1 MSDFIPSQ
9 APKHSLNAH
18 ELLSHAPE
26 LVRGLPKKV
35 QGLFHVARQR
45 RNPKNGLARCIEKT
59 AKKYPSNEAV
69 VFEGRS
75 LTYAEFN
82 AQANRIARYL
92 VETGTQRGDVIVVA
106 MENRPELL
114 VTVTALAKIG
124 AVSALVNTSQ
134 RQAVLKHSV
143 SLVKP
148 SRVIVGAELVDAFN
162 EVQECL
168 PKGDRAQLWVAD
180 PAIEQ
185 ACPHGYADLLHA
197 SQDVSDISNLGSSAE
212 LRANDPL
219 CYFYTSGTT
228 GLPKAAVLTNGR
240 YMKAYGGIGQ
250 ACIQLKPCDRV
261 YVPLPFYHAT
271 ALVVAWSS
279 IIAGGACLVV
289 ARKFSASQYWDDVID
304 NRVTALC
311 YIGELCRYL
320 IASPPTEQDRQHQVK
335 VMFGN
340 GLRPEIWQAFKARF
354 GIERV
359 HEFYGSSEGNV
370 GFMNVF
376 NLDNTVGL
384 SPMPYAIVEYDID
397 EDAPIRFGDG
407 FMRKVEKGQAGLLLG
422 EISEKSPFDGYTEPE
437 KTEKTILRNVF
448 KQGDAWFNTGD
459 MMRDMGYRHAQFVD
473 RLGDTFRWKGENV
486 STTEVENIL
495 GQCIG
500 VIDAVVYGV
509 EIPRTN
515 GRAGMAALRMKEG
528 SELNFNEMLERL
540 EAELPAYA
548 VPLFIRFV
556 DEIESTGTHKY
567 KKAPLK
573 NDAFDPEKCGERL
586 YVCLP
591 GESRFQPMTRDI
603 HTKIQ
608 AGEYRF

>member
-1 MSDFIPSQ
+1 MSDTNLNS
-9 APKHSLNAH
+9 APKHALRIQ
-18 ELLSHAPE
+18 EILSHSPE
-26 LVRGLPKKV
+26 LVRGLPQKAR
-35 QGLFHVARQR
+35 GLFYVARQR
-45 RNPKNGLARCIEKT
+45 RNPKNGLALCIEKT

-82 AQANRIARYL
+82 AQANRMARYL
-92 VETGTQRGDVIVVA
+92 VETGTQKGDVIVVA

-124 AVSALVNTSQ
+124 AVSALINTSQ

-148 SRVIVGAELVDAFN
+148 SRVIVGTELAFAFD
-162 EVQECL
+162 EVEDCF
-168 PKGDRAQLWVAD
+168 PEGAQARLWVAD
-180 PAIEQ
+180 PAIKQ
-185 ACPHGYADLLHA
+185 VCPDGYTDLLNA
-197 SQDVSDISNLGSSAE
+197 AQQVTDENNLASSAE

-250 ACIQLKPCDRV
+250 ACIQLKSNDRV

-279 IIAGGACLVV
+279 IIAGGSCLVL

-304 NRVTALC
+304 NNVTALC

-320 IASPPTEQDRQHQVK
+320 IAQAESGKDRQHQVK

-340 GLRPEIWQAFKARF
+340 GLRPEIWQDFKARF

-397 EDAPIRFGDG
+397 ADEPIRFGDG
-407 FMRKVEKGQAGLLLG
+407 FMRKVSKGHAGLLLG
-422 EISEKSPFDGYTEPE
+422 EISDKSPFDGYTEPE

-459 MMRDMGYRHAQFVD
+459 MMRDLGYRHAQFVD

-495 GQCIG
+495 GQCSG

-515 GRAGMAALRMKEG
+515 GRAGMAALRMKQG
-528 SELNFNEMLERL
+528 IALDFDEMRERL
-540 EAELPAYA
+540 EANLPAYA
-548 VPLFIRFV
+548 VPLFVRFV

-573 NDAFDPEKCGERL
+573 NDAFDPSKCGPGV
-586 YVCLP
+586 YVRLP
-591 GESRFQPMTRDI
+591 GEAGFQPLTEDVFA
-603 HTKIQ
+603 KIQ
-608 AGEYRF
+608 AAEYRF

>member
-1 MSDFIPSQ
+1 MSDPNSNTV
-9 APKHSLNAH
+9 PKHALGVH

-26 LVRGLPKKV
+26 LVRGLPKKAK
-35 QGLFHVARQR
+35 GLFHVARQR

-59 AKKYPSNEAV
+59 AKKYPSNEAF

-82 AQANRIARYL
+82 AQANRMARYL
-92 VETGTQRGDVIVVA
+92 VDTGTQRGDVIVVA

-114 VTVTALAKIG
+114 VAVTALAKIG
-124 AVSALVNTSQ
+124 AVSALINTSQ

-148 SRVIVGAELVDAFN
+148 SRVIVGAELLDAFN

-168 PKGDRAQLWVAD
+168 PKDDRAQLWVAD
-180 PAIEQ
+180 PTIEQ
-185 ACPHGYADLLHA
+185 ACPHGYADLLHET
-197 SQDVSDISNLGSSAE
+197 QDVSDSSNLSSSAE

-250 ACIQLKPCDRV
+250 ACIQLKSNDRV

-279 IIAGGACLVV
+279 IIAGGACLVL

-320 IASPPTEQDRQHQVK
+320 IAQASSEQDRQHQVK

-397 EDAPIRFGDG
+397 ADAPIRFGDG
-407 FMRKVEKGQAGLLLG
+407 FMRKVEKGHAGLLLG
-422 EISEKSPFDGYTEPE
+422 EISDKSPFDGYTEPE

-495 GQCIG
+495 GQCSG

-515 GRAGMAALRMKEG
+515 GRAGMAALRMKEDA
-528 SELNFNEMLERL
+528 ELDFNEMCQKL

-548 VPLFIRFV
+548 VPLFVRFV

-573 NDAFDPEKCGERL
+573 NDAFDPEKCGERV
-586 YVCLP
+586 YVRLP
-591 GESRFQPMTRDI
+591 GEGRFQSLNKDTY
-603 HTKIQ
+603 TKIQ
-608 AGEYRF
+608 AAEYRF